1 MKGFIPGPMVED
13 MKDNMRW
20 IRNTASA
27 SITGLMDVFM
37 KDYGKTESN
46 MVKGNTFY
54 KMELSKSVNGSMGR
68 ELIG

>member
-27 SITGLMDVFM
+27 SITGPMDVFM
-37 KDYGKTESN
+37 KANGKMENN
-46 MVKGNTFY
+46 MVRVNTFY
-54 KMELSKSVNGSMGR
+54 KMELSNLVNGSTVR